1 MKMQYGHVTS
11 AQMRLKLGDQPT
23 QRQRGDLQG
32 TEHIRQGSS
41 PRTSLQLH
49 VVGINHVPIKAKLAM
64 AMATA
69 MDALGGYAAA
79 GGARDEDA
87 LPMFEVQRVQMKF
100 DVSADFV
107 AAQVAN
113 NVLVLALSTG
123 RLLRFDLDNAA
134 DIDDIDLPKRPA
146 EIGVI
151 RKLFIDPSA
160 SHLLISTTLGENYYL
175 HVQSRQPKPLSKLK
189 GVQIE
194 SVAWNASTPTS
205 STREILLGTTDGN
218 IYETYIEPSTEFYRS
233 SEKYLRNVYNPQDGA
248 VVGLYADVLVQKP
261 ETRRVLV
268 ATQHKLLH
276 FVGRTGGRGYESGGS
291 IYAKL
296 FESETP
302 NEYTVSHA
310 GGNAPACLA
319 TSPDPPEGGHAS
331 SDRHDADCAYAWLNA
346 QGIYHG
352 TLITEVPDLVTLG
365 KQVFRESKLFSQ
377 SKLPPVQAASGRNRA
392 TQPHISSM
400 VLTQFHMIALVEG
413 RLTAINRLDE
423 SIVYNQQILESGQ
436 NSLGLFADHQK
447 NTYWLF
453 TPQEIFEI
461 VVNDEA
467 RDVWKIML
475 QQGQYETAQQYAKT
489 TEQKD
494 AVATM
499 TGDHLISQGKFA
511 EAATILGKSTK
522 AFEDVALSF
531 IDKGEHDALRKY
543 LLVKLSTLKRS
554 NVMQRI
560 MLASWM
566 VELYMAKLNQLDD
579 TISTKADL
587 TASGTG
593 TTAGDTQKQ
602 LPAVRKEYQDFVNKY
617 KSDLDRKTIYE
628 IISAHGR
635 EEELLYFAN
644 VVEDYNYVLSYWINR
659 ERWPEAMTVLTKQ
672 TDPEMF
678 YRYSTVLMSHVAGD
692 LIQVLMRQSALDTKK
707 MIPALL
713 NYNKVHGSNVI
724 LSQNQAVRYLQFCI
738 NHTHTSEPAVHNTLI
753 SIYAA
758 HPTQDE
764 TALLQYLK
772 SQSQNHEQFY
782 DADFALRLCIAHKR
796 VQSAV
801 HVYTTMQQYASA
813 VDLAL
818 KYDEVELAAAVADR
832 PDNDAILRKKLWLKV
847 AKKVIGQNKSIK
859 SAIEFLKGCELLRIE
874 DLIPFFPDFVII
886 DDFKEEICAALEEYS
901 RTIDSLKQEM
911 DESASTAQ
919 NIKRDI
925 VALDQR
931 YAIVE
936 PGERCWECRLPLLMR
951 QFFVF
956 PCQHAFHADC
966 LGEKVMKI
974 AGMGRGKR
982 IRELQKEIG
991 RGVALGK
998 RREGMVRELD
1008 GLVAGSWY
1016 VEVVVCN
1023 V

>member
-1 MKMQYGHVTS
+1 
-11 AQMRLKLGDQPT
+11 
-23 QRQRGDLQG
+23 
-32 TEHIRQGSS
+32 
-41 PRTSLQLH
+41 
-49 VVGINHVPIKAKLAM
+49 M
-64 AMATA
+64 AL
-69 MDALGGYAAA
+69 DSLGGYAAA
-79 GGARDEDA
+79 GGGGGGGEDA

-100 DVSADFV
+100 DISADFV

-194 SVAWNASTPTS
+194 SVAWNSSLPTS

-248 VVGLYADVLVQKP
+248 VVGLYADVVVQKP

-302 NEYTVSHA
+302 NEHTISHT
-310 GGNAPACLA
+310 GGNAPSCLA
-319 TSPDPPEGGHAS
+319 TSPDSPDGGHAS
-331 SDRHDADCAYAWLNA
+331 SEGHDAERAFAWLNS

-352 TLITEVPDLVTLG
+352 NLITEVPDLVTLG
-365 KQVFRESKLFSQ
+365 KQVFRESKLFQ
-377 SKLPPVQAASGRNRA
+377 HSKLPPVQAASGRNRA

-400 VLTQFHMIALVEG
+400 ILTQFHMVALVEG
-413 RLTAINRLDE
+413 RLTGINRLDD
-423 SIVYNQQILESGQ
+423 SVVYNQQILENGQ

-475 QQGQYETAQQYAKT
+475 QQGQYETAQRYAKT
-489 TEQKD
+489 AEQKD

-531 IDKGEHDALRKY
+531 IDKGEHDALRRY

-554 NVMQRI
+554 NTMQRI

-587 TASGTG
+587 TATGTG
-593 TTAGDTQKQ
+593 TTPVETEKQ
-602 LPAVRKEYQDFVNKY
+602 LPAVRKEFQDFVNKY
-617 KSDLDRKTIYE
+617 KSDLDRKTTYE

-635 EEELLYFAN
+635 EEELLFFAN

-692 LIQVLMRQSALDTKK
+692 LIQVLMRQTALDTKK
-707 MIPALL
+707 IIPALL
-713 NYNKVHGSNVI
+713 NYNKVHGGNVS
-724 LSQNQAVRYLQFCI
+724 LAQNQAIRYLQFCI

-753 SIYAA
+753 SMYAA

-801 HVYTTMQQYASA
+801 HVYTTMRQYASA

-919 NIKRDI
+919 NIKSDI
-925 VALDQR
+925 LALDQR

-1008 GLVAGSWY
+1008 GLVAGSCVLCSELAVKQIDEPFITEADDAREWAI
-1016 VEVVVCN
+1016 
-1023 V
+1023 

>member
-1 MKMQYGHVTS
+1 MALDPTS
-11 AQMRLKLGDQPT
+11 
-23 QRQRGDLQG
+23 
-32 TEHIRQGSS
+32 
-41 PRTSLQLH
+41 
-49 VVGINHVPIKAKLAM
+49 
-64 AMATA
+64 
-69 MDALGGYAAA
+69 GYAAA
-79 GGARDEDA
+79 DGARDDA
-87 LPMFEVQRVQMKF
+87 LPIFEVQRVQMKF
-100 DVSADFV
+100 DISADFV

-175 HVQSRQPKPLSKLK
+175 HVQSRQPKPLNKLK

-194 SVAWNASTPTS
+194 SVAWNSSLPTS

-248 VVGLYADVLVQKP
+248 VVGLYADVVVQKP

-291 IYAKL
+291 IYAKM
-296 FESETP
+296 FEGETP
-302 NEYTVSHA
+302 NEHA
-310 GGNAPACLA
+310 IGHTGGQAPSCLA
-319 TSPDPPEGGHAS
+319 TSPDSPDGLHAS
-331 SDRHDADCAYAWLNA
+331 FEGHDAERAYAWLNA

-352 TLITEVPDLVTLG
+352 NLITEVPDLVTLG
-365 KQVFRESKLFSQ
+365 KQVFRESKMFLQ
-377 SKLPPVQAASGRNRA
+377 SNLPPMQAASGRNRA
-392 TQPHISSM
+392 TQPNIASM
-400 VLTQFHMIALVEG
+400 ILTQFHMIALVEG
-413 RLTAINRLDE
+413 RLTGINRLDE

-453 TPQEIFEI
+453 TSQEIFEI

-475 QQGQYETAQQYAKT
+475 QQGQYETAQRYAKT
-489 TEQKD
+489 PEQKD

-531 IDKGEHDALRKY
+531 IDNGEHDALRKY
-543 LLVKLSTLKRS
+543 LLVRLGSLKRS
-554 NVMQRI
+554 TTMQRI
-560 MLASWM
+560 MLVSWM
-566 VELYMAKLNQLDD
+566 VELFMTKLNQLDD
-579 TISTKADL
+579 AISTKADL
-587 TASGTG
+587 TASGT
-593 TTAGDTQKQ
+593 TASDTERQ
-602 LPAVRKEYQDFVNKY
+602 LPTVRKEFQDFVSKY
-617 KSDLDRKTIYE
+617 KADLDRKTTYE

-635 EEELLYFAN
+635 EEELLFFAN
-644 VVEDYNYVLSYWINR
+644 VVEDYNYVLSYWVNR
-659 ERWPEAMTVLTKQ
+659 ERWNEAMLVLTKQ

-678 YRYSTVLMSHVAGD
+678 YRYSTVLMSHVASD
-692 LIQVLMRQSALDTKK
+692 LVQVLMRQTALDTKK
-707 MIPALL
+707 IIPALL
-713 NYNKVHGSNVI
+713 NYNKVHGGNVS
-724 LSQNQAVRYLQFCI
+724 LNQNQAVRYLQFCI
-738 NHTHTSEPAVHNTLI
+738 NHTHSTEPAVHNTLI

-764 TALLQYLK
+764 TALLQYLQA
-772 SQSQNHEQFY
+772 QSQNNEQFY
-782 DADFALRLCIAHKR
+782 DADFALRLCITHKR
-796 VQSAV
+796 VRSAV
-801 HVYTTMQQYASA
+801 HVYTTMRQYASA

-818 KYDEVELAAAVADR
+818 KHDQVELAADVADR
-832 PDNDAILRKKLWLKV
+832 PDNDAALRKKLWLRV

-859 SAIEFLKGCELLRIE
+859 SAIEFLKRCELLRIE

-901 RTIDSLKQEM
+901 RTIDALKQEM

-919 NIKRDI
+919 NIKQDI
-925 VALDQR
+925 AALDQR

-966 LGEKVMKI
+966 LGEKVMKM

-1008 GLVAGSWY
+1008 GLVAGSCILCSELAVKQVDEPFITAADDPKDWAI
-1016 VEVVVCN
+1016 
-1023 V
+1023 